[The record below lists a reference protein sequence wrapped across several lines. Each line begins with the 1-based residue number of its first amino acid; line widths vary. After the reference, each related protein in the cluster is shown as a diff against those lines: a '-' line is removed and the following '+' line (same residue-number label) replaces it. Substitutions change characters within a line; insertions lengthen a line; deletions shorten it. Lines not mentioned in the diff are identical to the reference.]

1 MRNFTWKWAREGNL
15 SKLLGIII
23 FSLNLDVKEVSEF
36 LVKKIQKK
44 LKYWSSL
51 HLHLDR
57 RVLIVNAILVL
68 HFGFLLLFGG
78 GALKKA
84 VKRCVSMLHNFQ
96 WVGGKHHTRARIN

>member
-1 MRNFTWKWAREGNL
+1 
-15 SKLLGIII
+15 
-23 FSLNLDVKEVSEF
+23 LDVKEVSEF

-78 GALKKA
+78 LKKRQLKGA
-84 VKRCVSMLHNFQ
+84 CQCCTTSNALEVNTILGQES
-96 WVGGKHHTRARIN
+96 INMIVVLKKVLED

>member
-1 MRNFTWKWAREGNL
+1 
-15 SKLLGIII
+15 
-23 FSLNLDVKEVSEF
+23 LDVKEISEF

-68 HFGFLLLFGG
+68 DFGFLLLFGG
-78 GALKKA
+78 GVVGLKKRQLKGA
-84 VKRCVSMLHNFQ
+84 CQCCTISNGLEANTILGQ
-96 WVGGKHHTRARIN
+96 ESINMIVVLKKVLED

>member
-1 MRNFTWKWAREGNL
+1 LL
-15 SKLLGIII
+15 SII
-23 FSLNLDVKEVSEF
+23 FSLNLDVKEISEF

-78 GALKKA
+78 GGVRGLKKD
-84 VKRCVSMLHNFQ
+84 S
-96 WVGGKHHTRARIN
+96 

>member
-1 MRNFTWKWAREGNL
+1 MRNFRWKWAREGNL
-15 SKLLGIII
+15 SKLLGII
-23 FSLNLDVKEVSEF
+23 FSLNLDVKEISEF

-78 GALKKA
+78 GGVWGLKKG
-84 VKRCVSMLHNFQ
+84 R
-96 WVGGKHHTRARIN
+96 

>member
-1 MRNFTWKWAREGNL
+1 
-15 SKLLGIII
+15 LLGII

-57 RVLIVNAILVL
+57 RVLIVNANIGATLWFSSTVW
-68 HFGFLLLFGG
+68 GGQGG
-78 GALKKA
+78 GLKKRQLKGA
-84 VKRCVSMLHNFQ
+84 CQCCTISNGLEANTIQ
-96 WVGGKHHTRARIN
+96 GQESINMIVVLEKVLED